1 MSVSSSPPS
10 SPLSEKTGWSNRTCT
25 PCSACFR
32 HTLKLLY
39 CLSTSSRPPEGT
51 EEPSPMRSAQS
62 VWRTPRLVTHAAAGS
77 AVVPPPGESVE
88 WLRAFH
94 AHAHFMVSDP
104 AGGTAAKFLC
114 LENTCAAVYPN
125 FCTFN
130 IENPLL
136 KHWLVCV
143 YLSKSQPEG
152 LIFLLKRINCFLNF
166 LQMKGNHKNKAAPN
180 LKH

>member
-10 SPLSEKTGWSNRTCT
+10 SPPSEQTGWSSRTCT

-32 HTLKLLY
+32 HTLTLPY
-39 CLSTSSRPPEGT
+39 SLSTSSRPPEGT

-88 WLRAFH
+88 RLRALH
-94 AHAHFMVSDP
+94 AHAHFVVSDP
-104 AGGTAAKFLC
+104 AGGTAAKLLC
-114 LENTCAAVYPN
+114 LENACAAVNPT

-130 IENPLL
+130 TENPLL
-136 KHWLVCV
+136 KHARLC
-143 YLSKSQPEG
+143 LP
-152 LIFLLKRINCFLNF
+152 L
-166 LQMKGNHKNKAAPN
+166 
-180 LKH
+180 